1 MPAKVPAYRN
11 RVLDCAE
18 VVRVRPSESLVIWT
32 MSQVPRFAA
41 REAFDIFFV
50 AFAEMR

>member
-18 VVRVRPSESLVIWT
+18 FVRVHTGESLVIWT
-32 MSQVPRFAA
+32 MSQVHRFAA
-41 REAFDIFFV
+41 SEAIDIFFV